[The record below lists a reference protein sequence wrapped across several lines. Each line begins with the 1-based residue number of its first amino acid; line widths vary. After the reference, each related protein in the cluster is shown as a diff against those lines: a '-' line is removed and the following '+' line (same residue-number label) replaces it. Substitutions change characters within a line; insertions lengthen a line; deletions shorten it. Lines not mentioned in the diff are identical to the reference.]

1 MTTLAIIPARSGSK
15 GFKNKNIK
23 KINNKTLIE
32 IAYEVAKKT
41 KIFTDILISTDSQ
54 KYKSILEKKG
64 IFIDTL
70 RSKKFS
76 KDDTSDLELLTYEIK
91 KFEKK
96 KNTKVKYICLLQPTS
111 PIRYVQDIKKCF
123 NLLTSNKLEAVWT
136 ISKIDKKFHPIK
148 ILTTN
153 NNKLKYFSSGGKNFV
168 NRQSLKDNFIRNG
181 IAYFFTRKSIINLKQ
196 ILPLNSG
203 FVEISRDIANI
214 DTFQDF
220 KKAKRLLKKIT

>member
-15 GFKNKNIK
+15 GFRNKNIQ

-32 IAYEVAKKT
+32 IAYDVAKKT
-41 KIFTDILISTDSQ
+41 KIFTDILISTDSYE
-54 KYKSILEKKG
+54 YKSILEKKS

-70 RSKKFS
+70 RPKKFS
-76 KDDTSDLELLTYEIK
+76 KDNTSDLELLTYEIK

-96 KNTKVKYICLLQPTS
+96 NNTKVKYICLLQPTS
-111 PIRYVQDIKKCF
+111 PLRRVQYLKKCF
-123 NLLTSNKLEAVWT
+123 NLMIFNKLDAVWT

-148 ILTTN
+148 ILITKKN
-153 NNKLKYFSSGGKNFV
+153 RLKYFSSEGHNFV

-203 FVEISRDIANI
+203 FVETTREIANI
-214 DTFQDF
+214 DSFQDF
-220 KKAKRLLKKIT
+220 QKAKRLLKKIK

>member
-1 MTTLAIIPARSGSK
+1 M
-15 GFKNKNIK
+15 
-23 KINNKTLIE
+23 
-32 IAYEVAKKT
+32 
-41 KIFTDILISTDSQ
+41 
-54 KYKSILEKKG
+54 
-64 IFIDTL
+64 
-70 RSKKFS
+70 
-76 KDDTSDLELLTYEIK
+76 
-91 KFEKK
+91 
-96 KNTKVKYICLLQPTS
+96 
-111 PIRYVQDIKKCF
+111 QDIKKCF

-214 DTFQDF
+214 DTFQD
-220 KKAKRLLKKIT
+220 LKKQKDY